1 MHIRKFNVKRDIP
14 IGNISASNPDVLP
27 NGSSK
32 GASVEVDIPQA
43 EAEVFELWLRD
54 LWREKDKLINRF
66 LETGYLSAAAES
78 NSGSAT
84 VTVPVQL
91 KHTYEILDAFCF
103 FVPAIFG
110 WASSKL
116 RY

>member
-43 EAEVFELWLRD
+43 AED
-54 LWREKDKLINRF
+54 
-66 LETGYLSAAAES
+66 
-78 NSGSAT
+78 
-84 VTVPVQL
+84 L
-91 KHTYEILDAFCF
+91 KHTNCQRTY
-103 FVPAIFG
+103 
-110 WASSKL
+110 L
-116 RY
+116 RDWETVSAPFIMKNMRDLT